1 MDENGAKK
9 VYEELS
15 SLIVLNTSYNK
26 SIEIVDSLDPSIF
39 DRLANLLDKDRNSF
53 AWKDENFST
62 WLLFL
67 LEHIPVVIDL
77 HALLSTD
84 VDYSP
89 STATTK
95 KTHRVNLLPS
105 KSNTIQYS
113 TESQHLLE
121 LLYKKLRVKNLQE
134 LLLVEHGGHPIY
146 QHCLDLLTPFLLKTT
161 YDQHPIAVQV
171 FVHLI
176 KSMRQSSLSETFDF
190 IFPVCLMTLDD
201 PSIEMKFISL
211 DLLDHLQRH
220 CTTTELSL
228 FNRSNVIM
236 YKAFAL
242 FLDEHIVRDICIPV
256 VYLGSD
262 SNKIF
267 IGVVIESS
275 FSNLFSAHPFVGYVF
290 WRMRAIPVN
299 ISSCEQVNWW

>member
-1 MDENGAKK
+1 MDEKDAKK
-9 VYEELS
+9 AYDQLS
-15 SLIVLNTSYNK
+15 SLIALNTSYNK
-26 SIEIVDSLDPSIF
+26 SIEIIDSLDPSIF
-39 DRLANLLDKDRNSF
+39 DQLANLLDKGQNDF

-67 LEHIPVVIDL
+67 LEHIPVLIDL
-77 HALLSTD
+77 NALLSTD

-89 STATTK
+89 STSTTK

-121 LLYKKLRVKNLQE
+121 QLYEQIRVKNLEE
-134 LLLVEHGGHPIY
+134 LLLVEHGGRPIY
-146 QHCLDLLTPFLLKTT
+146 QHCLDLLTPFLLKAT
-161 YDQHPIAVQV
+161 YDQHPIAVQI
-171 FVHLI
+171 FVHII

-201 PSIEMKFISL
+201 PSIDMKFISL

-236 YKAFAL
+236 YKTFVL
-242 FLDEHIVRDICIPV
+242 FLDGHIVRDICFPV
-256 VYLGSD
+256 VCLGLD

-267 IGVVIESS
+267 IVVVIESS
-275 FSNLFSAHPFVGYVF
+275 FSNLFSAHPIVGYVF
-290 WRMRAIPVN
+290 WRTRAIRVN
-299 ISSCEQVNWW
+299 ISSCEQVN